1 MHRTLLPLLS
11 LSLALFAATALASPD
26 AAMRQCRALGDAS
39 ARLACYDAVP
49 LPASAGATTSAAAA
63 AGPAPMATP
72 ASTPNLTSSFG
83 LTRPDQKLPDIRSH
97 IVGAFEGWE
106 ARTRIRL
113 ANGQVW
119 QISDDSSASYNLR
132 DPKVTVRRAA
142 MGSYMLDIE
151 GAKNMPRVRRVE

>member
-1 MHRTLLPLLS
+1 M
-11 LSLALFAATALASPD
+11 AD
-26 AAMRQCRALGDAS
+26 AR

-49 LPASAGATTSAAAA
+49 LTAPAAA
-63 AGPAPMATP
+63 PAPATP
-72 ASTPNLTSSFG
+72 AATPSLVSSFG

-97 IVGAFEGWE
+97 IVGVFEGWE
-106 ARTRIRL
+106 ARTRIPL

-151 GAKNMPRVRRVE
+151 GAKNMPRVRRIE